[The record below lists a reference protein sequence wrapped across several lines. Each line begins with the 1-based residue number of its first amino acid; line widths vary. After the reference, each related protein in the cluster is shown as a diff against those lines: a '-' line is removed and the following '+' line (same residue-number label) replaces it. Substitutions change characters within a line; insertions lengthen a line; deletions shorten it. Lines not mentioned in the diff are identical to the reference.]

1 MMRAKVRLE
10 NLVARLIELK
20 KEQSE
25 YAESISN
32 LTDDRG
38 RDNIVVKALRDVKTI
53 VDKKIARLEGLTI
66 VVETDNA
73 DTLEGVVG
81 VRLEG
86 DDVLD

>member
-1 MMRAKVRLE
+1 MRAKVRLE